1 MNDLAHLTDLS
12 AGIGAKTPP
21 RSDEPGLDASAW
33 TRADARPI
41 TLREVMHWE
50 PERQRLLLRI
60 FLPIN
65 RLVQFGVDPVTLL
78 DPQGLPVTR
87 TTFSASKQS
96 LRFEIYHRGDAQ
108 DPMVEIEISDTP
120 YNQIEVI
127 WLTLQDP
134 LGPRYDTDIMPDGR
148 STLRGTAQR
157 NIAAEIAAM
166 EHGLAP
172 GQIRRGLGEFD
183 RAVERM
189 ETFMLCLNR
198 TGFVVQPLY
207 YHTAILFERFGFSYL
222 VGQERMR
229 EIAAGFAPGG
239 PLRARLDGSSPFRRA
254 ELADTVRGRSWAIHD
269 GILGTAWDRVRM
281 IKRLGV
287 HAQVDTCPGV
297 PW

>member
-1 MNDLAHLTDLS
+1 MNDLVRLPSLS
-12 AGIGAKTPP
+12 ANVGAKAPP
-21 RSDEPGLDASAW
+21 RSDEPRLDASAW

-41 TLREVMHWE
+41 ALREVMHWE

-60 FLPIN
+60 FLPIG

-78 DPQGLPVTR
+78 DPQGLPVIR
-87 TTFSASKQS
+87 TTFAASEQS
-96 LRFEIYHRGDAQ
+96 MRLEIYHRGDAR

-120 YNQIEVI
+120 YNQIEVN

-134 LGPRYDTDIMPDGR
+134 LGPRYDIDIMPDGQP
-148 STLRGTAQR
+148 TLRGVARR
-157 NIAAEIAAM
+157 NIAAEIEAM
-166 EHGLAP
+166 NHGLAP

-183 RAVERM
+183 QALERM

-198 TGFVVQPLY
+198 TSFVVQPLY
-207 YHTAILFERFGFSYL
+207 YHTAVLFERFGFSYL
-222 VGQERMR
+222 VGQERM
-229 EIAAGFAPGG
+229 EAIAAGFAPNGT
-239 PLRARLDGSSPFRRA
+239 LRALLDGSSPFRRP

-269 GILGTAWDRVRM
+269 GILDTAWDRVRM

-287 HAQVDTCPGV
+287 HAHVDTCPGV